1 MESHVARRTSAN
13 SKAINQT
20 LFQEFIHNKKIY
32 KINITMK
39 IALFTNEFPP
49 NIYGGAGVHIDFL
62 SQELSK
68 LGQIEVRCFGDQI
81 EDSNNMHVR
90 GIDSHLGKMVDE
102 SNTHIKMFHNLS
114 KNVEMSQATPQA
126 DIIHCHTWYTHLAGV
141 FTRELLQVPLIL
153 TTHSLETHRPWKVEQ
168 LGNGYFLSRW
178 IENSA
183 YNTAD
188 GIIAVSEQMKTDVIE
203 AYGVAPEKVTV
214 IHNGIDPDYYKPT
227 FDTELLESLGIDPN
241 IPFVLFVGRITRQKG
256 ISGLIESAKHFN
268 KNCQIVLCAGAPDT
282 KEIAEE
288 TELLIANLKKER
300 EGVIL
305 ISEML
310 PRDKIKVLYSHARV
324 FACPSLYEPFGIIN
338 LEAMSCE
345 TPVVG
350 SHVGGI
356 PEIIIEGKTGY
367 LVPLESVSRT
377 DFNPAN
383 PEAFQKA
390 FADKINMLL
399 DDEAL
404 ATRMGKAGR
413 ERVLELFSWE
423 SIAKT
428 TFDYY
433 QKVIDGFVKEKA

>member
-1 MESHVARRTSAN
+1 
-13 SKAINQT
+13 
-20 LFQEFIHNKKIY
+20 
-32 KINITMK
+32 MK

-62 SQELSK
+62 SQELAK
-68 LGQIEVRCFGDQI
+68 LAKVEVRCFGDQSVND
-81 EDSNNMHVR
+81 ENMHVE
-90 GIDSHLGKMVDE
+90 GINSSLTKMVDE
-102 SNTHIKMFHNLS
+102 NNPHIKMFHNMS
-114 KNVEMSQATPQA
+114 RNVEMSQATPEA
-126 DIIHCHTWYTHLAGV
+126 DVIHCHTWYTHLAGIM
-141 FTRELLQVPLIL
+141 TRELLQSPLIL

-188 GIIAVSEQMKTDVIE
+188 GIIAVSQQMKDDVIE
-203 AYGVAPEKVTV
+203 AYGVNPEKVTV
-214 IHNGIDPDYYKPT
+214 IHNGIDPEFYKPT
-227 FDTELLESLGIDPN
+227 FDEKLLLEYGIDSK

-256 ISGLIESAKHFN
+256 ISQLIAAAKYFN

-288 TELLIANLKKER
+288 TEALIANLCKER
-300 EGVIL
+300 QGVIL

-310 PRDKIKVLYSHARV
+310 PREKIKVLYSHARV

-338 LEAMSCE
+338 LEAMACE

-356 PEIIIEGKTGY
+356 PEIIVEGETGY
-367 LVPLESVSRT
+367 LVPLQSVSRT

-383 PEAFQKA
+383 PEDFQKS
-390 FADKINMLL
+390 FAEKVNLL
-399 DDEAL
+399 LEDEVL
-404 ATRMGKAGR
+404 ATQMGKAGR
-413 ERVLELFSWE
+413 ERVLKIFSWE

-433 QKVIDGFVKEKA
+433 QKVIDRFEKEKA

>member
-1 MESHVARRTSAN
+1 
-13 SKAINQT
+13 
-20 LFQEFIHNKKIY
+20 
-32 KINITMK
+32 MK

-62 SQELSK
+62 SQELAK
-68 LGQIEVRCFGDQI
+68 LGQVEVRCFGDQN
-81 EDSNNMHVR
+81 EDTDAMHVR
-90 GIDSHLGKMVDE
+90 GISSSLTKMVDDA
-102 SNTHIKMFHNLS
+102 NPHIKMFHNMS
-114 KNVEMSQATPQA
+114 RNVEMSQATPDA
-126 DIIHCHTWYTHLAGV
+126 DVIHCHTWYTHLAGI
-141 FTRELLQVPLIL
+141 FTRELLQSPLIL

-178 IENSA
+178 IENKA

-188 GIIAVSEQMKTDVIE
+188 GIIAVSQQMKEDVVE
-203 AYGVAPEKVTV
+203 AYSVNPEKVTV
-214 IHNGIDPDYYKPT
+214 IHNGIDPEFYKPT
-227 FDTELLESLGIDPN
+227 FDNNLLIELGINPN

-256 ISGLIESAKHFN
+256 ISQLISAAKYFN

-288 TELLIANLKKER
+288 TEALIADLKKER
-300 EGVIL
+300 DGVIL

-310 PRDKIKVLYSHARV
+310 PREKIKVLYSHARV

-338 LEAMSCE
+338 LEAMACE

-356 PEIIIEGKTGY
+356 PEIIVEGESGY
-367 LVPLESVSRT
+367 LIPLESVSRT
-377 DFNPAN
+377 DFNPAH

-390 FADKINMLL
+390 FAAKINILL

-404 ATRMGKAGR
+404 ATQMGKAVR
-413 ERVLELFSWE
+413 ERVLKIFSWE

-428 TFDYY
+428 TYDYY
-433 QKVIDGFVKEKA
+433 QKV

>member
-1 MESHVARRTSAN
+1 
-13 SKAINQT
+13 
-20 LFQEFIHNKKIY
+20 
-32 KINITMK
+32 MK

-62 SQELSK
+62 SQELAK
-68 LGQIEVRCFGDQI
+68 LAQVEVRCFGDQNVDT
-81 EDSNNMHVR
+81 DSMNVR
-90 GIDSHLGKMVDE
+90 GINSSLTKMVDDA
-102 SNTHIKMFHNLS
+102 NPHIKMFHNMS
-114 KNVEMSQATPQA
+114 RNVEMSQATPQA
-126 DIIHCHTWYTHLAGV
+126 DIIHCHTWYTHLAGIM
-141 FTRELLQVPLIL
+141 TRELLQVPLIL

-178 IENSA
+178 IEDRA

-188 GIIAVSEQMKTDVIE
+188 GIIAVSKQMKDDVIE

-214 IHNGIDPDYYKPT
+214 IHNGIDPEFYKPT
-227 FDTELLESLGIDPN
+227 FDTDLLAQYNIDPA

-256 ISGLIESAKHFN
+256 ISQLIAAAKHFN

-282 KEIAEE
+282 KEIELE
-288 TELLIANLKKER
+288 TEALIADLKKER
-300 EGVIL
+300 DGVIL

-310 PRDKIKVLYSHARV
+310 PREKIKVLYSHARV

-338 LEAMSCE
+338 LEAMACE

-356 PEIIIEGKTGY
+356 PEIIVEGESGY

-377 DFNPAN
+377 DFNPLN

-390 FADKINMLL
+390 FAAKINILL

-404 ATRMGKAGR
+404 ATQMGKAGR
-413 ERVLELFSWE
+413 KRVLDIFSWE